1 MPGSRGFDL
10 RSGESGLAIT
20 AIQQGKLQEASVV
33 FSLDG
38 KTALITGAGSGIGRE
53 IALLFAKQGATVAVA
68 DINEPGRTGVA
79 EEITAA
85 GGNAFPIALDVTNL
99 DAANAAVAEIT
110 AATGKLNILV
120 NNAGIGMVG
129 NLIETAPDDF
139 ARLVSVN
146 VYGVYN
152 CSLAAVNQMLTQDPK
167 GGTIV
172 NIASVAGQVA
182 VPRRFAY
189 GTTKG
194 AVISM
199 TQSTAMDF
207 VDQGIRCNCICPGT
221 VESPFV
227 EAYLNKYH
235 QGEIEETRAQ
245 LHARQP
251 IGRMGRP
258 DEIAPLALYLASDE
272 SGFVT
277 GSQYTIDGGWTAR

>member
-1 MPGSRGFDL
+1 MFR
-10 RSGESGLAIT
+10 
-20 AIQQGKLQEASVV
+20 
-33 FSLDG
+33 LDG
-38 KTALITGAGSGIGRE
+38 KTALVTGAGSGIGRE
-53 IALLFAKQGATVAVA
+53 IALLFAAQGATVVA
-68 DINEPGRTGVA
+68 GDINEPAATAVAGEITGNGHAALALRIDVTDLDSVTKGVA
-79 EEITAA
+79 SIV
-85 GGNAFPIALDVTNL
+85 GGTGALH
-99 DAANAAVAEIT
+99 
-110 AATGKLNILV
+110 ILV

-129 NLIETAPDDF
+129 SLTETTPEDF
-139 ARLVSVN
+139 ARLMAVN
-146 VYGVYN
+146 VYGVYH
-152 CSLAAVNQMLTQDPK
+152 CSLAAIRQMLDQEPR
-167 GGTIV
+167 GGTIG

-182 VPRRFAY
+182 VARRFAY

-199 TQSTAMDF
+199 TQSTAMDY
-207 VDQGIRCNCICPGT
+207 VEQGVRCNCICPGT

-227 EAYLNKYH
+227 EAYLNRYH

-272 SGFVT
+272 AAFVT

>member
-1 MPGSRGFDL
+1 
-10 RSGESGLAIT
+10 
-20 AIQQGKLQEASVV
+20 V
-33 FSLDG
+33 FNLDG
-38 KTALITGAGSGIGRE
+38 KSALVTGAGSGIGRE
-53 IALLFAKQGATVAVA
+53 IALLFAKQGAHVGVA
-68 DINEPGRTGVA
+68 DINVA
-79 EEITAA
+79 GAESVTAEITAA
-85 GGNAFPIALDVTNL
+85 GGKARAITLDVTSAESAS
-99 DAANAAVAEIT
+99 AATVAMVET
-110 AATGKLNILV
+110 TGKLDILV
-120 NNAGIGMVG
+120 NNAGIGLVG
-129 NLIETAPDDF
+129 NLTETTPDDF
-139 ARLVSVN
+139 ARLVAVN
-146 VYGVYN
+146 VYGVYH
-152 CSLAAVNQMLTQDPK
+152 CSYAAVNQMLGQDPK
-167 GGTIV
+167 GGVIV

-199 TQSTAMDF
+199 TQSTAMDY

-227 EAYLNKYH
+227 ESYLAKYH

-272 SGFVT
+272 AGFVT
-277 GSQYTIDGGWTAR
+277 GSQFNIDGGWSAR

>member
-1 MPGSRGFDL
+1 
-10 RSGESGLAIT
+10 
-20 AIQQGKLQEASVV
+20 V
-33 FSLDG
+33 
-38 KTALITGAGSGIGRE
+38 TGAGSGIGRE
-53 IALLFAKQGATVAVA
+53 IALLFAKQGAHVGVA
-68 DINEPGRTGVA
+68 DINVA
-79 EEITAA
+79 GAESVA
-85 GGNAFPIALDVTNL
+85 
-99 DAANAAVAEIT
+99 AEIT
-110 AATGKLNILV
+110 ATAGKARAVTLDVTSAESASAATAAMVEDTGKLDILV
-120 NNAGIGMVG
+120 NNAGIGLVG
-129 NLIETAPDDF
+129 NLTETTPDDF
-139 ARLVSVN
+139 ARLVAVN
-146 VYGVYN
+146 VYGVYH
-152 CSLAAVNQMLTQDPK
+152 CSYAAVNQMLGQDPK
-167 GGTIV
+167 GGVIV

-199 TQSTAMDF
+199 TQSTAMDY

-227 EAYLNKYH
+227 EAYLAKYH

-272 SGFVT
+272 AGFVT
-277 GSQYTIDGGWTAR
+277 GSQFNIDGGWSAR

>member
-1 MPGSRGFDL
+1 MF
-10 RSGESGLAIT
+10 
-20 AIQQGKLQEASVV
+20 K
-33 FSLDG
+33 LDG

-68 DINEPGRTGVA
+68 DINEAGRDGVA
-79 EEITAA
+79 DEISRA
-85 GGNAFPIALDVTNL
+85 GGKAFPIALDVTSL
-99 DAANAAVAEIT
+99 DAANAAVAEIVT
-110 AATGKLNILV
+110 ATGKLDILV

-129 NLIETAPDDF
+129 SLTETEPDDF
-139 ARLVSVN
+139 ARLVAVN
-146 VYGVYN
+146 VYGVYH
-152 CSLAAVNQMLTQDPK
+152 CSQASVNQMLAQDPR
-167 GGTIV
+167 GGSIV

-199 TQSTAMDF
+199 TQSTAMDY
-207 VDQGIRCNCICPGT
+207 VEQGVRCNCICPGT

-227 EAYLNKYH
+227 EAYLNRYH
-235 QGEIEETRAQ
+235 QGEIEATRAQ

-272 SGFVT
+272 AAFVT